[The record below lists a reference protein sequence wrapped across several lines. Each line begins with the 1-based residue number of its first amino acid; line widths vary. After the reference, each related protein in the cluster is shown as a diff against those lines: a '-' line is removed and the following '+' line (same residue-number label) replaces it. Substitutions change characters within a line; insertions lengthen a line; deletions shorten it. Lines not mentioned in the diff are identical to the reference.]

1 MIWVTWRQH
10 RAEAYVA
17 GGALAVLVALLLII
31 GNNMASVYHQL
42 GVGLCVTHPDQ
53 NANCYEVVDTFRSQ
67 FEGMFQ
73 LLGWLNLL
81 PALLAILVGAPLVA
95 REFEQGTHRLA
106 WTQSVTRMRW
116 LVVKLALIFGASLL
130 IGELLSL
137 LLTWFRG
144 PFDTLQGRMDPNG
157 FDFEGIVLLGYV
169 SFAMALAIA
178 AGALLRRAIPA
189 MAVTLAGF
197 LAVRLPIEFSLRQHY
212 ATPLV
217 SNALTS
223 SYSHLDWQLGEYWS
237 DSAGHRISD
246 NLVFPTCAGPGTL
259 KPDFFACVQAHGWHD
274 TIVYQPASR
283 FWLFQGIETAIFVGL
298 ALALVGVTIWLVR
311 RHA

>member
-17 GGALAVLVALLLII
+17 AGALAALAALLLII

-42 GVGLCVTHPDQ
+42 GVGACIAHPDQ
-53 NANCYEVVDTFRSQ
+53 NANCHEVIDSFRSQ
-67 FEGMFQ
+67 FEGTFQ
-73 LLGWLNLL
+73 LIGWLNLL
-81 PALLAILVGAPLVA
+81 PAFLAILVGAPLVA

-106 WTQSVTRMRW
+106 WTQSVTRWRW
-116 LVVKLALIFGASLL
+116 LAVKLALVFAASLVA
-130 IGELLSL
+130 GELLSL

-144 PFDTLQGRMDPNG
+144 PFDTLEGRMDPNG

-197 LAVRLPIEFSLRQHY
+197 LAVRLPIEFMLRQHY
-212 ATPLV
+212 LAPLV
-217 SNALTS
+217 ANSNSTS
-223 SYSHLDWQLGEYWS
+223 PSNLDWQIGGYWV
-237 DSAGHRISD
+237 DSAGHHLSD
-246 NLVFPTCAGPGTL
+246 QQVFPVCAGSGTL
-259 KPDFFACVQAHGWHD
+259 KPDFFACVQSHGWSNM
-274 TIVYQPASR
+274 TIYQPASR
-283 FWLFQGIETAIFVGL
+283 FWLFQGIETAIFV
-298 ALALVGVTIWLVR
+298 ALAVALIGFTIWLVR
-311 RHA
+311 RRV